1 MSQPALLALATG
13 FALMAS
19 LIVAIGAQ
27 NAFVLRQGL
36 ARRHVGP
43 IVAFCAAADALLT
56 IAGVLGLGGLLRAWP
71 GLADALTLGG
81 ALFLAAYGVRALW
94 KALEPGALA
103 AGATAA
109 PLSLA
114 GALSQCAGFTLLNPH
129 VYLDT
134 VLLMGS
140 VAQQQAATARP
151 WFVFGACL
159 ASAAWFAALGYGAR
173 ALAPWF
179 ARPAAWR
186 VLDAAVGLTMLAL
199 ALLLWRGRA
208 VPT

>member
-1 MSQPALLALATG
+1 MSPPALPA
-13 FALMAS
+13 
-19 LIVAIGAQ
+19 
-27 NAFVLRQGL
+27 
-36 ARRHVGP
+36 
-43 IVAFCAAADALLT
+43 
-56 IAGVLGLGGLLRAWP
+56 LLRAWP
-71 GLADALTLGG
+71 GLAGALTAGG
-81 ALFLAAYGVRALW
+81 ALFLAAYGMRALW
-94 KALEPGALA
+94 KALRPGALD
-103 AGATAA
+103 AGAAAA

-114 GALSQCAGFTLLNPH
+114 AALAQCAAFTLLNPH

-140 VAQQQAATARP
+140 VAQQQAAAARP
-151 WFVFGACL
+151 WFVLGACPT
-159 ASAAWFAALGYGAR
+159 SAAWFAALGYGAR